1 MKLIRL
7 ISLISL
13 IFLLIVSTL
22 TVSAFEFTSETA
34 YNEESSTVLAVYTG
48 YEYSQATMMCYD
60 VTSIGGAT
68 AETDFIDMEATPII
82 GLWQQ
87 LSNGSFEFPVTND
100 FSGKVIL
107 MIGGKTETPIRML
120 LNIKEGEIITIDDVI
135 SADFDAKGAKRVL
148 VSETDNVEITNNAKL
163 MNAVIDAREGC
174 VIIGDARLSGT
185 IVFTETGEVD
195 PLTGKTLTMTAPA
208 TDEKGGTNYGFIAK
222 EEFDGTQASR
232 HCITIKAESDTKT
245 GSRVYDFNVD
255 GFEGETRFKIVIT
268 NVPSGTTLTV
278 Q

>member
-1 MKLIRL
+1 MKLIKI
-7 ISLISL
+7 ISLIL
-13 IFLLIVSTL
+13 VLIVPTL

-34 YNEESSTVLAVYTG
+34 YNEESSTILAVYTG

-60 VTSIGGAT
+60 VTGIGSAT
-68 AETDFIDMEATPII
+68 AETAFIDMEATPII

-87 LSNGSFEFPVTND
+87 LSNGSFEFPVASD
-100 FSGKVIL
+100 FSGKVVL

-135 SADFDAKGAKRVL
+135 SADFDAKGTKRVL
-148 VSETDNVEITNNAKL
+148 VNETDNVEITNNAKL

-195 PLTGKTLTMTAPA
+195 PLAGETIKMTATA
-208 TDEKGGTNYGFIAK
+208 TDEKGGTNYGFIVK
-222 EEFDGTQASR
+222 EEFDGTQADK
-232 HCITIKAESDTKT
+232 HYITIKAESATKT
-245 GSRVYDFNVD
+245 GNRVYDFNVA
-255 GFEGETRFKIVIT
+255 GLEGATRFKIVIT